1 MSNLTDH
8 ARRELEIAG
17 LFESD
22 VYGTMIGDAVMELI
36 EAFDKQD
43 HSGASAHY
51 VLTAFAEVAAFRT
64 LSPLTNNPDEWMEFA
79 EGKWQSRR
87 NPGAFSNDGGKTY
100 TLNEEFTFD
109 DNTGKAI
116 VGPTHHSKDYAA

>member
-17 LFESD
+17 FESE
-22 VYGTMIGDAVMELI
+22 VYGTLLGDAVMELI
-36 EAFDKQD
+36 DVFDKQE
-43 HSGASAHY
+43 HSGHSAY
-51 VLTAFAEVAAFRT
+51 VVLTAFAEVAAFRT
-64 LSPLTNNPDEWMEFA
+64 LSPLTNNPDEWMEVA
-79 EGKWQSRR
+79 DGKWQSRR
-87 NPGAFSNDGGKTY
+87 NPGAFSEDGGKTY

-109 DNTGKAI
+109 DNTGNAI